1 MNDRKQSF
9 KDLVKTCL
17 KEVKE
22 EKAKKEQIREALKK
36 YVRKVLNEAMSGP
49 VQQEPD
55 DGEVEKIDKGFAKD
69 GNQPATDTQDEQV
82 QQLTKLVHGINSNF
96 NVYRDSSRPG
106 GGYTSGKRNFIIID
120 AGDLF
125 SVRIKERW
133 ENNFDVEAFIREQ
146 DRVIAIGLNWAQLK
160 AFIKAN
166 FGEVAKTYVG
176 GAKEKSVKNS
186 EDQAPKRDSDLP
198 DTSIPTKKISNQPSK
213 LGDEEAEDQVKKKE
227 DKPNQPMKAA
237 TKPGKDPESKN
248 KAKDNKETPQVKP
261 PKHDN
266 DKELVKKMPGKK
278 KG

>member
-9 KDLVKTCL
+9 KDLVRTCL
-17 KEVKE
+17 QEVKE

-36 YVRKVLNEAMSGP
+36 YVRKVLNEVISGP
-49 VQQEPD
+49 SAQEPD
-55 DGEVEKIDKGFAKD
+55 EEEVEKINKGYAKD
-69 GNQPATDTQDEQV
+69 GNQPATEAQDEQV
-82 QQLTKLVHGINSNF
+82 QQLTRLVHGINADF
-96 NVYRDSSRPG
+96 NVYRDTKPG

-133 ENNFDVEAFIREQ
+133 ENNFDIEAFVREQ

-166 FGEVAKTYVG
+166 FGEVAKTYVS

-186 EDQAPKRDSDLP
+186 EDQVPKRDSDLP
-198 DTSIPTKKISNQPSK
+198 DTSIPTKKISNEPAK
-213 LGDEEAEDQVKKKE
+213 LGDEEAKDQVKKKE
-227 DKPNQPMKAA
+227 DKPDQPMKAV

-278 KG
+278 RN